1 MPSDVSDSSDLR
13 AGTGVELRPVAWW
26 LVACAAMIFVMVVL
40 GGATRLTQ
48 SGLSMTQWQ
57 PLTLLPP
64 LTLEQWQQEFANYQL
79 SPQFI
84 QHNAWMSVEDF
95 KEIFWLEYLHR
106 LWGRLIGFVFFVP
119 FVWFAVRRVIDRTL
133 AWKLGGLFVLGGLQG
148 ALGWFMVASGLA
160 DRPSVSHY
168 RLAPH
173 LLSAFILYGL
183 IVWVTLDLFGAEK
196 DEDAVANTDRKLAR
210 GAAGLI
216 AGVLVLVGA
225 GALVA
230 GLHAGLIYNT
240 FPLMDGQLIPE
251 GLGELTP
258 WWLNL
263 FENVMTVQFQHR
275 VLAILLLAGVAA
287 VWWRSRKSENAP
299 VLAWANALLTMTLV
313 QAALGITTLVLVVP
327 LLVALAHQAGALIL
341 FTLAI
346 CFAHAV
352 QVPRVAAQSTL
363 RTPVANPAE

>member
-1 MPSDVSDSSDLR
+1 MPPAAPAS
-13 AGTGVELRPVAWW
+13 TNLRPVAWW
-26 LVACAAMIFVMVVL
+26 LIACAAMIFVMVVL

-48 SGLSMTQWQ
+48 SGLSMVQWK

-64 LTLEQWQQEFANYQL
+64 MSAEQWQQEFAHYQL
-79 SPQFI
+79 TPQFLKT
-84 QHNAWMSVEDF
+84 NAWMTVEDF

-106 LWGRLIGFVFFVP
+106 LWGRMIGFAFLLP
-119 FVWFAVRRVIDRTL
+119 FVYFAAKRMIDRTL
-133 AWKLGGLFVLGGLQG
+133 GWKLAGLFVLGGLQG

-168 RLAPH
+168 RLAAH
-173 LLSAFILYGL
+173 LLSAFVLYGM
-183 IVWVTLDLFGAEK
+183 IVWVALDLFVA
-196 DEDAVANTDRKLAR
+196 DEDEVVNTDRGLAR
-210 GAAGLI
+210 TSLWI
-216 AGVLVLVGA
+216 VAGVLLLVGA

-240 FPLMDGQLIPE
+240 FPLMDGQLIPD
-251 GLGELTP
+251 GLSDLQP
-258 WWLNL
+258 WWLNM

-275 VLAILLLAGVAA
+275 LLAITLVAGIAA
-287 VWWRSRKSENAP
+287 VWWRSRKLESPQA
-299 VLAWANALLTMTLV
+299 LAWANALLTMAFV

-352 QVPRVAAQSTL
+352 RVPRTDVQTSLSPATH
-363 RTPVANPAE
+363 PAE